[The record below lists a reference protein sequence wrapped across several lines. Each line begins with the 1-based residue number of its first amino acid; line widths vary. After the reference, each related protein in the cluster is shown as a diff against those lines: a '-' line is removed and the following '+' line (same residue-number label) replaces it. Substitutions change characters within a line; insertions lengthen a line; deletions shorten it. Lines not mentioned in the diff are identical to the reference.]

1 MALEP
6 AATQVRERR
15 DEYSGYRAQPGEKP
29 GMKTTHT
36 VEIVATVEAVDPKAR
51 EVTVRGA
58 LKTVV
63 LEVAEG
69 VDLSRIKVGD
79 NVRAVYIESISIH
92 VKAPGK

>member
-1 MALEP
+1 
-6 AATQVRERR
+6 
-15 DEYSGYRAQPGEKP
+15 
-29 GMKTTHT
+29 MKTTHT

-58 LKTVV
+58 LQTVV

-79 NVRAVYIESISIH
+79 NVRAVYVESISIQ